1 MLLNHRLEAGDP
13 MKVVLDGQITGADG
27 IGRLTRQLSDAI
39 DRIGAEEGLSIH
51 VEPADGTPRYSL
63 AEGGRLLD
71 AVRAQRADLLHL
83 LDYRVPLTP
92 TPVPV
97 VANIHDVLRL
107 RHPEFCYSDE
117 EFTARFG
124 TAGMTMLQEATI
136 ALRARAAWPTG
147 ATRYPVSWHEEF
159 YGRMVAHTAT
169 VASVLITPSNT
180 VAFQLDEALG
190 RGARATV
197 ASYGVDHL
205 PAGRPSRLKP
215 GSYVLY
221 VGQARLHKG
230 LPNVVEAFYLSAASR
245 RGLRL
250 ALVGRDFTAGDTA
263 LGPHVDVIGE
273 VDDAD
278 LAGLY
283 QGAAAL
289 VHLAS
294 HEGFGFTPLEAL
306 SCGTQVLAADLPV
319 LRETLGEHARFTDPT
334 DPRATARELDMLL
347 ESGDTPTARQTRVEW
362 AARYTWEDCARRV
375 IACYRDALR

>member
-1 MLLNHRLEAGDP
+1 MAAGEP

-39 DRIGAEEGLSIH
+39 CRISAEEGLDIH

-63 AEGGRLLD
+63 AEGARLLD
-71 AVRAQRADLLHL
+71 AVRRQHADLLHL
-83 LDYRVPLTP
+83 LDYRAPFAPL
-92 TPVPV
+92 PVPV

-107 RHPEFCYSDE
+107 RHPEFCYSDDA
-117 EFTARFG
+117 FTARFG
-124 TAGMTMLQEATI
+124 TAGMAMLQEATI
-136 ALRARAAWPTG
+136 ALRTRATWPNG
-147 ATRYPVSWHEEF
+147 ATRRPVSWHEEF

-169 VASVLITPSNT
+169 VASSIITPTNT
-180 VAFQLDEALG
+180 VAVQLTEALG
-190 RGARATV
+190 HEARATV
-197 ASYGVDHL
+197 AYYGADHL
-205 PAGRPSRLKP
+205 PAGRSGRLRP

-221 VGQARLHKG
+221 VGQARPHKG
-230 LPNVVEAFYLSAASR
+230 LSDVIEAFRLTAASR
-245 RGLRL
+245 RGMRL

-263 LGPHVDVIGE
+263 PGPQVDVIGE

-289 VHLAS
+289 IHLAS

-306 SCGTQVLAADLPV
+306 SCGTPVLAADLPV
-319 LRETLGEHARFTDPT
+319 LRETLGEQARFTDPA

-347 ESGDTPTARQTRVEW
+347 ESVDSPATRQSRVVW
-362 AARYTWEDCARRV
+362 AARYTWESCARRV
-375 IACYRDALR
+375 IACYRDALK

>member
-1 MLLNHRLEAGDP
+1 
-13 MKVVLDGQITGADG
+13 MKVLLDGQITGADG
-27 IGRLTRQLSDAI
+27 IGRFTRQLSDAI
-39 DRIGAEEGLSIH
+39 DRISAEEGLDIH
-51 VEPADGTPRYSL
+51 VEPADSTPRYSL

-71 AVRAQRADLLHL
+71 AVRRQRADLLHL
-83 LDYRVPLTP
+83 LDYRVPLAA

-97 VANIHDVLRL
+97 VVNVHDVLRL
-107 RHPEFCYSDE
+107 RHPEFCYSDD

-124 TAGMTMLQEATI
+124 TARMTMLQEATI
-136 ALRARAAWPTG
+136 VLRAKAAWPRG
-147 ATRYPVSWHEEF
+147 ATRCPASWHEEF
-159 YGRMVAHTAT
+159 YGRMVAHAAT
-169 VASVLITPSNT
+169 VASALITPTST
-180 VAFQLDEALG
+180 VAFQLSETLG
-190 RGARATV
+190 RDARAMV
-197 ASYGVDHL
+197 AYYGVDHL
-205 PAGRPSRLKP
+205 PAGRPGRLKP

-221 VGQARLHKG
+221 VGQARPHKG
-230 LPNVVEAFYLSAASR
+230 LAEVVEAFHLTAASR

-250 ALVGRDFTAGDTA
+250 ALVGRDFTAGEPA
-263 LGPHVDVIGE
+263 LGPYVDVIGE

-306 SCGTQVLAADLPV
+306 SCGIPVLAADLPV

-334 DPRATARELDMLL
+334 DSRATARELDMLL
-347 ESGDTPTARQTRVEW
+347 ESGDTPVARQSRVDW
-362 AARYTWEDCARRV
+362 AARYTWEGCARRV

>member
-1 MLLNHRLEAGDP
+1 

-39 DRIGAEEGLSIH
+39 DRISAEEGLDIH
-51 VEPADGTPRYSL
+51 VEPADGTPRYSM

-71 AVRAQRADLLHL
+71 AVRRQRADLLHL
-83 LDYRVPLTP
+83 LDYRVPLAP
-92 TPVPV
+92 IAVPV

-107 RHPEFCYSDE
+107 RHPEFCYSND

-124 TAGMTMLQEATI
+124 TAGMAMLQEATI
-136 ALRARAAWPTG
+136 ALRAKDTWPSG
-147 ATRYPVSWHEEF
+147 ATRCPVSWHEEF

-169 VASVLITPSNT
+169 VASALVTPTST
-180 VAFQLDEALG
+180 VAVQLAEALG
-190 RGARATV
+190 RDVRTAV
-197 ASYGVDHL
+197 AYYGVDHL
-205 PAGRPSRLKP
+205 PAGRPGRLKP

-221 VGQARLHKG
+221 VGQARPHKG
-230 LPNVVEAFYLSAASR
+230 LPNVVEAFHLTAASR
-245 RGLRL
+245 RGLQL
-250 ALVGRDFTAGDTA
+250 ALVGRDFTARDTA
-263 LGPHVDVIGE
+263 LGPHVEVIGE

-283 QGAAAL
+283 RGAAAL

-306 SCGTQVLAADLPV
+306 SCGTPVLAADLPV

-347 ESGDTPTARQTRVEW
+347 ESGDTPGARQARVAW
-362 AARYTWEDCARRV
+362 AARYTWEGCARRV
-375 IACYRDALR
+375 IACYRDAL